1 MAEIEKRGAAVVGLS
16 LDIVEKQA
24 AFRDK
29 YTLNMPLLADS
40 DRKTAAAFGV
50 LNDKPVPGIQR
61 TTFIIGADGIIKKV
75 FPDVKVDGHAE
86 EVIQVLDSLG

>member
-1 MAEIEKRGAAVVGLS
+1 MAEIEKRGTAVIGLS
-16 LDIVEKQA
+16 LDCVEAQA

-29 YTLNMPLLADS
+29 YTLNMPLLSDS

-61 TTFIIGADGIIKKV
+61 TTFIVGTDGLIKKV
-75 FPDVKVDGHAE
+75 FPNVKVDGHAE
-86 EVIQVLDSLG
+86 EVIRALDALG